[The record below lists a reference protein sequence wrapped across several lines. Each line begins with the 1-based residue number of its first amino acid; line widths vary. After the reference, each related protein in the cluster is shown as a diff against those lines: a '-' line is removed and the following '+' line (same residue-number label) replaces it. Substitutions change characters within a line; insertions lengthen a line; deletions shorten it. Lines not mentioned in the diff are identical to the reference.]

1 MFLLAPCPALW
12 YDAGG
17 MAKKFVVCAFLLC
30 LVGLNASV
38 CWCAWEVKK
47 AAKAFYVDVRA
58 PEISF
63 DTYRIESQLE
73 QIASVIDKRMQ
84 YMRVSVGGDVEVR
97 GSLGIDGNVKT
108 DIESMPNLLA
118 EPVTVRPEMFGFPV
132 MINDPVRV
140 KAY

>member
-1 MFLLAPCPALW
+1 M
-12 YDAGG
+12 
-17 MAKKFVVCAFLLC
+17 KKIAFVVLLLC

-38 CWCAWEVKK
+38 CWCAWEVKQ

-58 PEISF
+58 PEIEF

-108 DIESMPNLLA
+108 DIESMPNILA
-118 EPVTVRPEMFGFPV
+118 EPVTVRPELYGFPV
-132 MINDPVRV
+132 QLDTPVRV